1 MEYLKNQKGN
11 EELKLKSIKIK
22 ILAGMIGVGL
32 FSSLIIGIVGSLLNF
47 SSAESILHKSMAE
60 TAKLAASRVQTEI
73 ERYKSIASE
82 IGCISSLTNPETA
95 EVDCAEVSKERTTK
109 YSLEICG
116 ILDMTGKD
124 IINGT
129 DCSGEEFFK
138 VSSAGEEYCSDFMV
152 ESSFGVENAVVISAP
167 LWENG
172 IYGSKVSGVVYMIPH
187 NTFLND
193 IVTSIN
199 VGEGGTAYL
208 LSSAGL
214 TIAFHDPEVV
224 GKENAQESAKTDES
238 YKKLAE
244 VEAKMCAGMTGF
256 DQYEYD
262 GNLEL
267 VAYAPVVGTPGWSI
281 GVNVVREEFMG
292 GTYTAL
298 VISFVIMAAAC
309 IAAAVTALI
318 FANKIANPIVLCSDR
333 IVSLS
338 KGDLTSKVPEV
349 KSKDETKKLAEATST
364 VVSQL
369 NSIFR
374 DIERILEEISKGN
387 LAVNSLENKQYYVGD
402 YKQLIEYIELIK
414 DRLSDTMYQINTA
427 GEQVSVGSDQV
438 SSGAQALAQGATEQA
453 SSIEELASTIEL
465 IASQIKEN
473 ALEAENASG
482 RTNAAG
488 GVMQDAIA
496 CMKELVSAMNDISRS
511 SDETKNIIK
520 TIEDISFQTNI
531 LSLNAAVEAARAG
544 EAGKGF
550 AVVAD
555 EVRNLANK
563 SAEAAKNT
571 TALIE
576 STVATIKKGTS
587 LVGEVAEKM
596 ESVAV
601 AAGAVADINE
611 KISTASRSTA
621 DSISQITIGVEQI
634 SAVVQTNSAT
644 AEESAAA
651 SEELSGQANMLK
663 NLISQFRFNSDDT

>member
-1 MEYLKNQKGN
+1 M
-11 EELKLKSIKIK
+11 KSIKTK

-47 SSAESILHKSMAE
+47 YSAQSILSKSMAE
-60 TAKLAASRVQTEI
+60 TAKLAASEVQTEI
-73 ERYKSIASE
+73 ERYKSVASE
-82 IGCISSLTNPETA
+82 IGCISSLTDPETA
-95 EVDCAEVSKERTTK
+95 KADCAEVSKERIAK
-109 YSLEICG
+109 YNLEACG

-124 IINGT
+124 IISGA
-129 DCSGEEFFK
+129 DCSGEEFYK

-214 TIAFHDPEVV
+214 TIAFHDPAVV
-224 GKENAQESAKTDES
+224 GKENAQESAKTDKS
-238 YKKLAE
+238 YEKLAE

-267 VAYAPVVGTPGWSI
+267 VAYAPVSDTPGWSI
-281 GVNVVREEFMG
+281 GVNVVRGEFLS
-292 GTYTAL
+292 GTYTSL
-298 VISFVIMAAAC
+298 VISLVIMVVAC
-309 IAAAVTALI
+309 VAAAVVALI
-318 FANKIANPIVLCSDR
+318 FANKIANPIVLCSER
-333 IVSLS
+333 IVKLS
-338 KGDLTSKVPEV
+338 KGDLTSEVPEV
-349 KSKDETKKLAEATST
+349 NSKDETKKLAEATAT
-364 VVSQL
+364 VVTEL
-369 NSIFR
+369 NNIFK
-374 DIERILEEISKGN
+374 DIERILKEISNGN

-402 YKQLIEYIELIK
+402 YAQLVEYIELIK
-414 DRLSDTMYQINTA
+414 NSLSDTMSQISIA
-427 GEQVSVGSDQV
+427 GEQVSLGADEV
-438 SSGAQALAQGATEQA
+438 SSGAQNLAEGASEQA

-465 IASQIKEN
+465 VANQIKEN
-473 ALEAENASG
+473 AAEAENASSK
-482 RTNAAG
+482 TNAAG
-488 GVMQDAIA
+488 GEMQDAIA
-496 CMKELVSAMNDISRS
+496 RMEDLVSAMSDISSS
-511 SDETKNIIK
+511 SDEIKNIIK

-531 LSLNAAVEAARAG
+531 LSLNAAIEAARAG
-544 EAGKGF
+544 QAGKGF
-550 AVVAD
+550 AVVAE

-571 TALIE
+571 TDLIE
-576 STVATIKKGTS
+576 STVETIKNGTS
-587 LVGEVAEKM
+587 LVGEVAGKM
-596 ESVAV
+596 EAVSV
-601 AAGAVADINE
+601 AAGAVAEINK
-611 KISTASRSTA
+611 KISAASRSTA

-634 SAVVQTNSAT
+634 SAVVQNNSAT

-663 NLISQFRFNSDDT
+663 ELISQFKFNSDDT